1 MDFIHDVP
9 AIDGV
14 QIAHLQTYA
23 DERGQFNEVFRRTWF
38 PQVSWDKLQSNL
50 SRSKAGVLR
59 GLHYHFHQVDYW
71 FVPQGHIRAGLAD
84 LRPSSPTF
92 KAAHLLEIHADR
104 PTGLFI
110 PVGVAHG
117 FYAVTDCS
125 LLYFVNNYY
134 TGADEYGVAWDDP
147 AFNLDWGYTLAPFI
161 SERDRTNPR
170 LKNISP
176 DDMPE

>member
-1 MDFIHDVP
+1 MDFIHDVT

-38 PQVSWDKLQSNL
+38 PQVSWEKLQSNL
-50 SRSKAGVLR
+50 SRSSAGVLR

-71 FVPQGHIRAGLAD
+71 FVPQGRIRAGLVD

-92 KAAHLLEIHADR
+92 KAAHLIEMGEDD
-104 PTGLFI
+104 PNGLFI

-134 TGADEYGVAWDDP
+134 TGDDEYGVAWDDP
-147 AFNLDWGYTLAPFI
+147 AFNLNWGYDTPPLI

-170 LKNISP
+170 LDNIPP
-176 DDMPE
+176 DAMPE